1 MSASPGAPPGGRRKG
16 WEDPVLPVTHVRH
29 GERHRAAVRDAVAGV
44 EPRGVAG
51 AAEQGLSRSE
61 RRAGRRVEP
70 GVRDVGVE
78 ICVAP
83 GYRQRPDWSDA
94 HPQLDAVRSGTADGV
109 ELGMRVAPVGPL
121 TVAGSYTY
129 LYTDVTNPGFDTS
142 SGAALAPGQPLLRR
156 PRHSA
161 RLDTGYRIPDRGTVS
176 LAVTYV
182 GDREDR
188 IFPPFPAPAGRRAGA
203 RAHGASRESLRR
215 SLSRGQELPR
225 AAAYPIIRGAGQ
237 VRGLKS
243 EEGRGKGE
251 WALQRFSLVVVVAL
265 LAAGCS
271 DALEQQTTAGQV
283 LAVSD
288 SGARTITVV
297 SASGF
302 RSRTVPLDTLADR
315 PMGIGVQG
323 NVLVVA
329 MSTGGTVAV
338 VHLSASADSVVKVIP
353 LGGARLLW
361 KVTVQNDSVACV
373 TLVDSISLSG
383 ANPSFVTLGADSLI
397 YVVNVG
403 NPVLLKTGSVSVVDP
418 MGRRELVLINGLGS
432 GPGPAVYH
440 PSGRLLVAAHD
451 SGLVEVNTLDRSVT
465 RAPGAGPLVGAF
477 ITGVAVDN
485 EGRVYATGG
494 GDCTA
499 PGAVYVLSPPPDYN
513 EIQTV
518 TAGACPFAPAMAT
531 QP

>member
-1 MSASPGAPPGGRRKG
+1 
-16 WEDPVLPVTHVRH
+16 
-29 GERHRAAVRDAVAGV
+29 
-44 EPRGVAG
+44 
-51 AAEQGLSRSE
+51 
-61 RRAGRRVEP
+61 
-70 GVRDVGVE
+70 
-78 ICVAP
+78 
-83 GYRQRPDWSDA
+83 
-94 HPQLDAVRSGTADGV
+94 
-109 ELGMRVAPVGPL
+109 
-121 TVAGSYTY
+121 
-129 LYTDVTNPGFDTS
+129 
-142 SGAALAPGQPLLRR
+142 
-156 PRHSA
+156 
-161 RLDTGYRIPDRGTVS
+161 
-176 LAVTYV
+176 
-182 GDREDR
+182 
-188 IFPPFPAPAGRRAGA
+188 
-203 RAHGASRESLRR
+203 
-215 SLSRGQELPR
+215 
-225 AAAYPIIRGAGQ
+225 
-237 VRGLKS
+237 
-243 EEGRGKGE
+243 
-251 WALQRFSLVVVVAL
+251 LQRFSLVVVVAL

-302 RSRTVPLDTLADR
+302 RSRTVPLDTLAGR

-353 LGGARLLW
+353 LGGAPLPW
-361 KVTVQNDSVACV
+361 AVTVQNDSVAWVTYVDNPIVTRLNYRTGDAVDLTLGATARSTIVTAGWVFVAAGANQLAVLDPVTV